1 VGTALGLVFGT
12 GLFLIWR
19 ALDEPAPAR
28 RRDSALRRA
37 LTGRLG
43 SAGIETVSASGLL
56 WLMAGSAAGVG
67 LVVLALS
74 HTVPVA
80 AAFGGIGGYA
90 PLAIVTGRAR
100 RRGQLLAGVWPDVVD
115 HLSSGVRAGLSLP
128 EALARVGERGPVE
141 LRLPFAAFGRDY
153 LATGRFGEC
162 LDRLKDRLADPVGDR
177 IVEALRI
184 AREVG
189 GGDLGRM
196 LRTLSHFLRDDAR
209 TRGELE
215 ARQAW
220 VVNGARMAVAAPWI
234 VLLLLSAQPDVISRY
249 GSPAGVLVLV
259 VGGGVC
265 LVAYRLMMM
274 LGRLPAERR
283 VLS

>member
-1 VGTALGLVFGT
+1 VGTALGLVFGS
-12 GLFLIWR
+12 GLFLVWR
-19 ALDEPAPAR
+19 AVTEPAR
-28 RRDSALRRA
+28 RRERESTALVT
-37 LTGRLG
+37 LTARLG
-43 SAGIETVSASGLL
+43 AAGIETVSAVGLL
-56 WLMAGSAAGVG
+56 WLMAAASAGVG
-67 LVVLALS
+67 VVVLAISRTL
-74 HTVPVA
+74 PVA
-80 AAFGGIGGYA
+80 IAFAGIAGYA
-90 PLAIVTGRAR
+90 PLSVVSGRAR
-100 RRGQLLAGVWPDVVD
+100 KRRRLLAELWPDVVD

-128 EALARVGERGPVE
+128 EALGQVGERGPIE
-141 LRLPFAAFGRDY
+141 LRRPFAAFGRDY

-189 GGDLGRM
+189 GGDLGRV

-220 VVNGARMAVAAPWI
+220 VVNGARLAVGAPWA
-234 VLLLLSAQPDVISRY
+234 VLLLLSTQPDVIARY
-249 GSPAGVLVLV
+249 GTPAGVAVLA
-259 VGGGVC
+259 VGGAVC
-265 LVAYRLMMM
+265 LIAYRAMVA

-283 VLS
+283 VLA

>member
-1 VGTALGLVFGT
+1 MGTALGLVLGT
-12 GLFLIWR
+12 GLFLVWL
-19 ALDEPAPAR
+19 ALTEPAPR
-28 RRDSALRRA
+28 RSREHRLRRA
-37 LTGRLG
+37 LTARLG
-43 SAGIETVSASGLL
+43 AAGIETVSAVGLL
-56 WLMAGSAAGVG
+56 WLMTAASLGAG

-74 HTVPVA
+74 RTPPVA
-80 AAFGGIGGYA
+80 CAFAAIAGYA
-90 PLAIVTGRAR
+90 PLAVVSGRGR
-100 RRGQLLAGVWPDVVD
+100 RRRRLLAEMWPDVVD
-115 HLSSGVRAGLSLP
+115 HLSSAVRAGLSLP
-128 EALARVGERGPVE
+128 EALAQVGDRGPVE
-141 LRLPFAAFGRDY
+141 LRRPFAAFGRDY

-162 LDRLKDRLADPVGDR
+162 LDRLKDRLADPVADR

-189 GGDLGRM
+189 GGDLGRV

-220 VVNGARMAVAAPWI
+220 VVNGARIAVAAPWA
-234 VLLLLSAQPDVISRY
+234 VLLLLSTQPEVIGRY
-249 GSPAGVLVLV
+249 RTTAGVVVLA
-259 VGGGVC
+259 VGGAVC
-265 LVAYRLMMM
+265 VIAYRAMVA

>member
-1 VGTALGLVFGT
+1 
-12 GLFLIWR
+12 
-19 ALDEPAPAR
+19 
-28 RRDSALRRA
+28 
-37 LTGRLG
+37 
-43 SAGIETVSASGLL
+43 
-56 WLMAGSAAGVG
+56 LMAAASAGVG
-67 LVVLALS
+67 VVVLAIS
-74 HTVPVA
+74 RTAPVA
-80 AAFGGIGGYA
+80 IAFAGIAAYA
-90 PLAIVTGRAR
+90 PLSVVSGRAR
-100 RRGQLLAGVWPDVVD
+100 KRRRLLAELWPDVVD

-128 EALARVGERGPVE
+128 EALAQVGERGPID
-141 LRLPFAAFGRDY
+141 LRRPFAAFGRDY

-189 GGDLGRM
+189 GGDLGRI

-220 VVNGARMAVAAPWI
+220 VVNGARLAVGAPWT
-234 VLLLLSAQPDVISRY
+234 VLLLLSTQPDVIARY
-249 GSPAGVLVLV
+249 GTPAGVAVLG

-265 LVAYRLMMM
+265 LIAYRAMVA

-283 VLS
+283 VLT

>member
-1 VGTALGLVFGT
+1 VGTALGLLAGT
-12 GLFLIWR
+12 GLFLVWR
-19 ALDEPAPAR
+19 AITEPTPVR
-28 RRDSALRRA
+28 RRRSAVHRA

-43 SAGIETVSASGLL
+43 AAGIETVSARGLL
-56 WLMAGSAAGVG
+56 GLMASAAVGVG
-67 LVVLALS
+67 VIVLAVS
-74 HTVPVA
+74 RTAPVA
-80 AAFGGIGGYA
+80 VAFAGIAGYA
-90 PLAIVTGRAR
+90 PLAVVSGRAR
-100 RRGQLLAGVWPDVVD
+100 RRRRLLAEVWPDVVD

-128 EALARVGERGPVE
+128 EALAQVGERGPVE
-141 LRLPFAAFGRDY
+141 LRKPFAAFGRDY
-153 LATGRFGEC
+153 LATGRFGES

-189 GGDLGRM
+189 GGDLGRI
-196 LRTLSHFLRDDAR
+196 LRTLSRFLRDDAR

-220 VVNGARMAVAAPWI
+220 VVNGARLAVGAPWA
-234 VLLLLSAQPDVISRY
+234 VLLLLSTQPDVISRY
-249 GSPAGVLVLV
+249 GSPAGVVVLAA
-259 VGGGVC
+259 GGAVC
-265 LVAYRLMMM
+265 LVAYRVMVA

>member
-1 VGTALGLVFGT
+1 MGTALGLVFGT
-12 GLFLIWR
+12 GLFLVWR
-19 ALDEPAPAR
+19 ALTEPVRER
-28 RRDSALRRA
+28 RRESPLRRS
-37 LTGRLG
+37 LTARLG
-43 SAGIETVSASGLL
+43 AAGIETVSATGLL
-56 WLMAGSAAGVG
+56 SLMAASAFGIGV
-67 LVVLALS
+67 VVLGVS
-74 HTVPVA
+74 RTPPVA
-80 AAFGGIGGYA
+80 VAFAGIGGYA
-90 PLAIVTGRAR
+90 PLAVVSGRAR
-100 RRGQLLAGVWPDVVD
+100 RRRRLLAEVWPDVVD

-128 EALARVGERGPVE
+128 EALAQVGERGPVE
-141 LRLPFAAFGRDY
+141 LRRPFAAFGRDY

-196 LRTLSHFLRDDAR
+196 LRTLSRFLRDDAR

-234 VLLLLSAQPDVISRY
+234 VLLLLSTQPDVISRY
-249 GSPAGVLVLV
+249 SSPAGVVVLA

-265 LVAYRLMMM
+265 FVAYRLMVM
-274 LGRLPAERR
+274 LGRLPVERR
-283 VLS
+283 VLT